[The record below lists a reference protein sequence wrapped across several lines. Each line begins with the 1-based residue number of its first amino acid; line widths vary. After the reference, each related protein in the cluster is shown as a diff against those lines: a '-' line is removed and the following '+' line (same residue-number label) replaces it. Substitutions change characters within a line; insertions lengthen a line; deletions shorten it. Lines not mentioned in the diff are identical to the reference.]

1 MEEAARAEEVRRAAG
16 EVSERERELER
27 HRLREVEICCFKA
40 SYVD

>member
-27 HRLREVEICCFKA
+27 HRLREVQ
-40 SYVD
+40 SYVALRPHM